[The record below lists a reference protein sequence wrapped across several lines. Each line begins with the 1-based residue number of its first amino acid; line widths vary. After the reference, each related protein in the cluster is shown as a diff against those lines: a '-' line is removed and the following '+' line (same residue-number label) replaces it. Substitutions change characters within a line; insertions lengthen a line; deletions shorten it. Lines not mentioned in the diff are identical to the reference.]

1 MSLINIFDSVSRDC
15 RVGVIGVEGG
25 DVSEEEELVG
35 DRPGTSPSA
44 SSLGLSVDLKIGKEG
59 IGARSL
65 RSGYKCRDFNN
76 EFSDLKYRIAD
87 RRFSTCSLASSY
99 QVVVYI
105 PVQQAVRPPIPHP
118 SAVPIPQQ
126 EVKLP

>member
-1 MSLINIFDSVSRDC
+1 VISLIKILDSVSRDC

-25 DVSEEEELVG
+25 EVSEEEELVG

-44 SSLGLSVDLKIGKEG
+44 SSLDLSVKIGKEG
-59 IGARSL
+59 IGARRL

-76 EFSDLKYRIAD
+76 EFSDLKYRIAE
-87 RRFSTCSLASSY
+87 RRFSTCPSASSY
-99 QVVVYI
+99 QVMVHIPAQQVVK
-105 PVQQAVRPPIPHP
+105 PPIPHP